1 MEGFVALMEDEVVDL
16 IELTL
21 PLRLRGV
28 LDGLVVLPDNKG
40 APTLVGCDGG
50 PPRGSAPWVGPN
62 KGRNVVVGVSVDVA
76 LSVSVALLLPGTI
89 HRPSD
94 PKLLPSPPPPPPGGR
109 SPPVIGK
116 APKDGFR

>member
-1 MEGFVALMEDEVVDL
+1 MEGLVALMDDEVVDL
-16 IELTL
+16 MELTL

-50 PPRGSAPWVGPN
+50 PARGSAPWVGPN
-62 KGRNVVVGVSVDVA
+62 KGGNVVVGALADVA

-94 PKLLPSPPPPPPGGR
+94 PKLLPSPPPPLGGK

-116 APKDGFR
+116 VPKDGFR